1 LNIAPKP
8 YGIVDLLSELWE
20 LDKSVFKLMNL
31 AGTSAFLDILMVSF
45 TVLGLPYVLGVL
57 SVPLW
62 MRAKKEQAIDL
73 VILIVIVSV
82 LVELVKL
89 VVGRER
95 PFDVLTE
102 VNGVS
107 FGGFSKAS
115 DPSFPSAH
123 AARAFAVAV
132 LLTYGRPRGQA
143 SVAVGV
149 AAMIGIS
156 RIYLGVHWPSDVLA
170 GALLGV
176 GVAFLVVKLGNTP
189 GFYHRCRSRAAR
201 VIDEALARTRGSPR
215 ESNVSL
221 PLQNC
226 NRVYSCHYNAMQTT
240 HWRAKIYALSHRLM
254 QPLYLHGGI
263 WNPVL
268 Q

>member
-1 LNIAPKP
+1 M
-8 YGIVDLLSELWE
+8 DLLSALWE
-20 LDKSVFKLMNL
+20 LDKSVFKLMNI

-45 TVLGLPYVLGVL
+45 TVLGLPYVLGML

-82 LVELVKL
+82 SVELVKL

-95 PFDVLTE
+95 PFDVLAE

-132 LLTYGRPRGQA
+132 LLTYGRSRGQA

-156 RIYLGVHWPSDVLA
+156 RIYLGVHWPFDVLA
-170 GALLGV
+170 GALLGA
-176 GVAFLVVKLGNTP
+176 GVAILVVKLGNMP
-189 GFYHRCRSRAAR
+189 GFYHRCRSRVAR
-201 VIDEALARTRGSPR
+201 VIDQALARTRGSHR

-221 PLQNC
+221 PLHNC
-226 NRVYSCHYNAMQTT
+226 NRVYSCHYNAIQTT
-240 HWRAKIYALSHRLM
+240 HWRAKIYAISHRLM
-254 QPLYLHGGI
+254 QPLYPQGGI
-263 WNPVL
+263 WSSVL
-268 Q
+268 K

>member
-1 LNIAPKP
+1 MNIAPKP
-8 YGIVDLLSELWE
+8 YGIVDLLSALWE
-20 LDKSVFKLMNL
+20 LDKSGFKSMNL
-31 AGTSAFLDILMVSF
+31 AGTNAFFDILMVSF
-45 TVLGLPYVLGVL
+45 TVLGLPYVLVML

-62 MRAKKEQAIDL
+62 MRGKKEQAIDL
-73 VILIVIVSV
+73 VVLIAIVSV
-82 LVELVKL
+82 SVELIKL

-95 PFDVLTE
+95 PFDVLAE

-107 FGGFSKAS
+107 FGGFSNAS

-132 LLTYGRPRGQA
+132 LLTCGRPRWQA

-170 GALLGV
+170 GALFGAGIAL
-176 GVAFLVVKLGNTP
+176 LVLKLGNMP
-189 GFYHRCRSRAAR
+189 GVYHRCRSRAAQ
-201 VIDEALARTRGSPR
+201 VIDQGLVRTRGSHH

-221 PLQNC
+221 PLHNC
-226 NRVYSCHYNAMQTT
+226 SGDYSCHYDAIQIADMV
-240 HWRAKIYALSHRLM
+240 A
-254 QPLYLHGGI
+254 
-263 WNPVL
+263 
-268 Q
+268 

>member
-8 YGIVDLLSELWE
+8 YGIVDLLSALWE

-31 AGTSAFLDILMVSF
+31 AGTSTILDILMVSF
-45 TVLGLPYVLGVL
+45 TALGLPYVLGML

-73 VILIVIVSV
+73 VVLIVIVSV
-82 LVELVKL
+82 SVELIKL
-89 VVGRER
+89 VVRRER
-95 PFDVLTE
+95 PFDVLDE

-132 LLTYGRPRGQA
+132 LLTHGRSRGQA
-143 SVAVGV
+143 SAAIGV

-176 GVAFLVVKLGNTP
+176 GIAFLVVKLGNMP
-189 GFYHRCRSRAAR
+189 GFYHRCRSRAVR
-201 VIDEALARTRGSPR
+201 VIDQALARTRGSHR
-215 ESNVSL
+215 ESNL
-221 PLQNC
+221 PLPLRNC
-226 NRVYSCHYNAMQTT
+226 SRIYSCHYNAIQTT
-240 HWRAKIYALSHRLM
+240 NRMAEIYAIPHRLV
-254 QPLYLHGGI
+254 QPLY
-263 WNPVL
+263 P
-268 Q
+268 